1 MNVSLVRFVRIIAF
15 LSIAASAS
23 MFSPHV
29 LAQAKPALI
38 RDIDEPGRNPYQKS
52 ISLVQ
57 GPAAGCTT
65 LACFFVFDTVP
76 AGKRLVITYVSAGWG
91 LASGGTGASAIMYL
105 DGTNSGPIPFLVAP
119 VNVGL
124 NFYVLGGP
132 VTFYAEPGYTP
143 TVVVG
148 GQFLN
153 PGITATAHLT
163 GYFVSLP

>member
-29 LAQAKPALI
+29 LAQAKPALV

-52 ISLVQ
+52 IVLNQ
-57 GPAAGCTT
+57 GAAAGCTT
-65 LACFFVFDTVP
+65 IACFFVFDTVP
-76 AGKRLVITYVSAGWG
+76 AGKRLVITYVSAGWA
-91 LASGGTGASAIMYL
+91 LASGGAGASAIMYL
-105 DGTNSGPIPFLVAP
+105 DGTNSGPTPYLVAP
-119 VNVGL
+119 VNTGF
-124 NFYVLGGP
+124 NYYVSAGP

-148 GQFLN
+148 GQFLAT
-153 PGITATAHLT
+153 GITAVVHLT